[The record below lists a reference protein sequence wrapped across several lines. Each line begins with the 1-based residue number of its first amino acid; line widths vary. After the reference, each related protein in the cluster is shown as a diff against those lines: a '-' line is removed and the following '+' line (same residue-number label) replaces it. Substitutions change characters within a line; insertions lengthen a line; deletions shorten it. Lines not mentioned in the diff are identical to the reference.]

1 MSPYTQAAFWKSLWQ
16 RDFFSHD
23 QVPDLTGKVAI
34 VTGAN
39 SGLGYATTVSLAAHG
54 ARVFLACRNKQ
65 RAQNAI
71 ERAKAEIK
79 TKFPHAAAPQ
89 LDFLELDQG
98 DLTKTK
104 QSAQEFLKLGL
115 PLHILVNNSG
125 IYAGPLGLTA
135 DGIESEFGVNHM
147 GIKESQ
153 PSRIVILSSYFLEK
167 AAGINYDTIYKAGE
181 IEKPHHQN
189 TWNRYARSK
198 LANAMFAIALSRR
211 VKNEPN
217 LFVNYCH
224 PGLVWTEGNQ
234 PTPRQEGERV
244 GLSEKAKGWLIKSI
258 SIPVEKGVLTQLY
271 LATSPE
277 IENKR
282 IKGKYYW
289 PVALELEPSSYAKDE
304 KAQEV
309 LWTYSEKLANEKIR
323 AQHKYTSTSPF
334 SQIAYWKSLFQ
345 GDGYSYDQI
354 PDLTGKVV
362 IVTGANSGL
371 GYATT
376 VTPSAH
382 GARVVLACRNQA
394 RPQEAIE
401 RAKEEFKSISNSP
414 TLQLEY
420 LELDMND
427 MIMTRQAVQGD
438 RLYRSELSNI
448 MFLKAFARRLGN
460 EFRVFVNLRARFYR
474 GPVVENKKITGRQFG
489 PISNEL

>member
-39 SGLGYATTVSLAAHG
+39 SGLGYATTVALAAHG

-65 RAQNAI
+65 RAQDAI

-79 TKFPHAAAPQ
+79 TKFPYAAAPQ

-135 DGIESEFGVNHM
+135 DGIENEFGVNHM
-147 GIKESQ
+147 GTFVFTLALLDRIKESQ
-153 PSRIVILSSYFLEK
+153 PSRIVILSSYFLER
-167 AAGINYDTIYKAGE
+167 AAGINYDTIYKEGE
-181 IEKPHHQN
+181 TEKPHHQN
-189 TWNRYARSK
+189 TWSRYARSK
-198 LANAMFAIALSRR
+198 LANAMFAIALTRR
-211 VKNEPN
+211 VKNEPR

-224 PGLVWTEGNQ
+224 PGLVSTEGSR
-234 PTPRQEGERV
+234 PAARKEGEKV
-244 GLSEKAKGWLIKSI
+244 GWFRKVKDGLTAWVFKTI

-277 IENKR
+277 IENKG
-282 IKGKYYW
+282 IKGKYFW

-304 KAQEV
+304 KAQEE

-323 AQHKYTSTSPF
+323 A
-334 SQIAYWKSLFQ
+334 
-345 GDGYSYDQI
+345 
-354 PDLTGKVV
+354 
-362 IVTGANSGL
+362 
-371 GYATT
+371 
-376 VTPSAH
+376 
-382 GARVVLACRNQA
+382 
-394 RPQEAIE
+394 
-401 RAKEEFKSISNSP
+401 
-414 TLQLEY
+414 
-420 LELDMND
+420 
-427 MIMTRQAVQGD
+427 
-438 RLYRSELSNI
+438 
-448 MFLKAFARRLGN
+448 
-460 EFRVFVNLRARFYR
+460 
-474 GPVVENKKITGRQFG
+474 
-489 PISNEL
+489 